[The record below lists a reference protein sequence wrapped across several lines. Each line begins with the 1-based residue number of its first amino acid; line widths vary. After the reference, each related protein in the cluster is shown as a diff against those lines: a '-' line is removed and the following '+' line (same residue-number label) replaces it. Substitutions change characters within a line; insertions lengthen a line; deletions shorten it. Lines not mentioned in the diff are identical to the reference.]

1 VKILDSYDIA
11 IVGSGPG
18 GFTAAVRAAQFGAK
32 VVIIEKSFMGGTCLN
47 CGCIPTKF
55 LWQALKTKQIV
66 QKSYEYGFKATL
78 CPIVFPDIIEKKK
91 KTVSNIK
98 NGMKMVLSS
107 YGIDIVKGSASFKTK
122 NILIVSDGEKNIILE
137 LYAAK
142 IIVASGTSPSV
153 IENFVFDGNK
163 IISSTDVLN
172 LKEIPKNMLIIGGGA
187 IGIELATIF
196 SGFGCYITL
205 AERENRL
212 LSSED
217 SEISE
222 EIKKNLLSQ
231 GVDVLTA
238 CTGPFYKI
246 DKYEKI
252 LIATGRV
259 PNNELFCE
267 NVGIKT
273 TKRGF
278 IEINEFCQTT
288 VDNVYAVG
296 DITGKNLLAYTAQN
310 EGSIAAENAVNGN
323 FIAISSS
330 VIPQVV
336 FSIPQS
342 ASVKIFDFSRYKN
355 IIFGKFPFTA
365 NSKAFIECER
375 KGFIKCAVDKISKR
389 PLAFWII
396 GSHSDELVNTA
407 SQILKNNVEHISRE
421 TIFHPSFSESLL
433 NAYEDALGK
442 CIDLPKKM

>member
-1 VKILDSYDIA
+1 
-11 IVGSGPG
+11 
-18 GFTAAVRAAQFGAK
+18 
-32 VVIIEKSFMGGTCLN
+32 
-47 CGCIPTKF
+47 
-55 LWQALKTKQIV
+55 
-66 QKSYEYGFKATL
+66 
-78 CPIVFPDIIEKKK
+78 
-91 KTVSNIK
+91 
-98 NGMKMVLSS
+98 
-107 YGIDIVKGSASFKTK
+107 
-122 NILIVSDGEKNIILE
+122 EKNIILE

-212 LSSED
+212 LPSED

-238 CTGPFYKI
+238 CTGPFCKI
-246 DKYEKI
+246 DRYEKI
-252 LIATGRV
+252 LIATGRI

-375 KGFIKCAVDKISKR
+375 KGFVKCAVDKISKR

-442 CIDLPKKM
+442 CIDLPKKTM